1 MSMSPPPGWYPD
13 PSAPHLQRWW
23 DGTAWTEHRSA
34 ATVPVRQPAAGGGSG
49 RAKLVALVAA
59 GAVLVAAIVTGAV
72 FLGGSDGDGPD
83 VQTAPNPVAPDP
95 GPTSEG
101 PSPSKS
107 SAEPSADD
115 PSAVTDQLDGI
126 TLPLLD
132 GWVRPQYVTEDDV
145 VMTTDGT
152 YDCPGDSGVCRHGL
166 VISRTV
172 SQNDQTSPR
181 ALAEQDIEDAADAAY
196 DRDLVGRRPYGGIE
210 SHRQVK
216 SGQIAVAG
224 RAGYFVRW
232 RVRTAKGPGGYVE
245 SLAFPSTVG
254 TEAPVMVRF
263 VFDAGEAGP
272 PLADMDRI
280 ARGIRPIDDEA
291 TGGGVGS
298 SIGPTR

>member
-1 MSMSPPPGWYPD
+1 MSPPPGWYPD

-23 DGTAWTEHRSA
+23 DGTAWTEHRGA
-34 ATVPVRQPAAGGGSG
+34 ATVPPRQPAGGRGPG
-49 RAKLVALVAA
+49 RAKTVALVAA
-59 GAVLVAAIVTGAV
+59 GTVLVAAIVTGAV
-72 FLGGSDGDGPD
+72 FLGGDDGDGTG
-83 VQTAPNPVAPDP
+83 VRTAPDP
-95 GPTSEG
+95 VTSGAPPTSERL
-101 PSPSKS
+101 SPSRS
-107 SAEPSADD
+107 SAPPSTDD
-115 PSAVTDQLDGI
+115 PSVVTDQLDGI

-132 GWVRPQYVTEDDV
+132 GWVRPRYVAEDDV

-172 SQNDQTSPR
+172 SQSDQSSPR
-181 ALAEQDIEDAADAAY
+181 VLAEQDIADAADAAY
-196 DRDLVGRRPYGGIE
+196 DRDLVGRRPFGGIE
-210 SHRQVK
+210 SHRQVG

-232 RVRTAKGPGGYVE
+232 RVRTAEGPGGYVE
-245 SLAFPSTVG
+245 SLAFPSSVG
-254 TEAPVMVRF
+254 TGAPVMVRF

-280 ARGIRPIDDEA
+280 ARGIRSVDDAA

-298 SIGPTR
+298 SIGPAG